1 MTCWLF
7 ARWHVSTQ
15 SRTRRSARLWRGVM
29 ALEKK
34 IRDAGYVALAGG
46 VIVILARYSG
56 VVLLDGFDALKT
68 SIHLYNVRTYV
79 ALAPG
84 LIVTAV
90 GMLAVKYQRK

>member
-46 VIVILARYSG
+46 VIVLASYSG
-56 VVLLDGFDALKT
+56 VVLLDGFDALEA
-68 SIHLYNVRTYV
+68 SLHRYNVRTYV

-84 LIVTAV
+84 LIITAV